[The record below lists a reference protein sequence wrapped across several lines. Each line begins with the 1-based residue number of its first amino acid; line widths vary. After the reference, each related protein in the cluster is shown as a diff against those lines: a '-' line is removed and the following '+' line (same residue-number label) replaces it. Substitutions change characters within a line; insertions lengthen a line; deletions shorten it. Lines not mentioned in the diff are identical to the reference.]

1 MKAEG
6 SNDAQSDSVML
17 TETPFYYLRHGETDW
32 NREGRF
38 QGWTDVP
45 LNATGLSQARAAAEL
60 VRDLGIRAIC
70 ASPLARALD
79 TARIVAT
86 ATGAPVS
93 VIDDLRE
100 CGFGVREG
108 ETYGA
113 WYEAWRGGMTPE
125 GAEPYR
131 DFLARALKGVNRALA
146 AEAGPVLI
154 VAHGGVY
161 WSIRE
166 HARFEHEAIANCQTL
181 FHEPPRPDRPWWERS
196 VIGAVG
202 AESDTR

>member
-1 MKAEG
+1 
-6 SNDAQSDSVML
+6 ML

-32 NREGRF
+32 NRDGRF

-45 LNATGLSQARAAAEL
+45 LNATGLAQARAAAEL
-60 VRDLGIRAIC
+60 VRDLGIRTIC

-79 TARIVAT
+79 TARIVAA

-108 ETYGA
+108 EAYGS
-113 WYEAWRGGMTPE
+113 WYEDWRLGTTPA

-131 DFLARALKGVNRALA
+131 DFLARALTGVNRALA
-146 AEAGPVLI
+146 VQEGPVLI

-161 WSIRE
+161 WSIRD
-166 HARFEHEAIANCQTL
+166 HARFELEGIPNAQPI
-181 FHEPPRPDRPWWERS
+181 FHEPPHPERPWWERS
-196 VIGAVG
+196 VISAAG
-202 AESDTR
+202 AER